1 MSELD
6 QGTTADQQEI
16 IDVWLSDDST
26 DPGSPEQSP
35 VPDQGYDQPNN
46 DPGQVSPDP
55 GQGVADPDGV
65 GPSDPD
71 TGGAPDDVQPGA
83 DPGPDGSDGGGGSGD
98 TDYPDVVV
106 DGQLI
111 GDPQG
116 ASEHWFEQAANG
128 FCLPSSLAQ
137 IISEYTGVHYGD
149 EQTFVDWANEDRLF
163 QVSPDGVPGIAFQDG
178 VQLLEK
184 AGVPATL
191 GFGDLNSLAEDLA
204 EGRGIVLFVDS
215 GEIWEEGGE
224 AAEDNAPDHAVVL
237 SGIDTARGVVFLS
250 DPGSPDGNME
260 EVSIETFNNA
270 WADSQNAMIVC
281 DQPDPDVLAVSPAD
295 PDVAPADGTN
305 VEQAPVEQAPVE
317 QAPVEQ
323 APVEQAPVDGALEYA
338 FRCATGWVMLPICLL
353 PADRIGG

>member
-6 QGTTADQQEI
+6 HGTTADQDI
-16 IDVWLSDDST
+16 INVWLSDDGT
-26 DPGSPEQSP
+26 DPVSPEQNP
-35 VPDQGYDQPNN
+35 IPDQGYDQPGGDLEQMGN
-46 DPGQVSPDP
+46 DPGQVGLDPQQEGVDPVQPDM
-55 GQGVADPDGV
+55 
-65 GPSDPD
+65 
-71 TGGAPDDVQPGA
+71 GGAPDDAQPGE
-83 DPGPDGSDGGGGSGD
+83 GPDGGESEV

-149 EQTFVDWANEDRLF
+149 EQAFVDWANEERLF
-163 QVSPDGVPGIAFQDG
+163 QVSPDGVPGIAFSDG

-191 GFGDLNSLAEDLA
+191 QFGDLDSLAEDLA
-204 EGRGIVLFVDS
+204 EGRGVVLFVDS
-215 GEIWEEGGE
+215 GEIWEGGE
-224 AAEDNAPDHAVVL
+224 ATEDNAPDHAVVV

-260 EVSIETFNNA
+260 EVPIDVFNNA
-270 WADSQNAMIVC
+270 WADSQNSMIVC
-281 DQPDPDVLAVSPAD
+281 DQPDPDVLSVATAN
-295 PDVAPADGTN
+295 PDVTLVDRALVDD
-305 VEQAPVEQAPVE
+305 VPVEGT
-317 QAPVEQ
+317 
-323 APVEQAPVDGALEYA
+323 PVDGALEYA
-338 FRCATGWVMLPICLL
+338 FQCAAGWVLLPVCL
-353 PADRIGG
+353 PADLIGG